1 MEIKR
6 YGEKEFLSADKLYIR
21 ENEIHIWCIR
31 WSEMTDFWKNHEY
44 ILSGQ
49 ELEQAGRFRF
59 PEDRMRY
66 IAGKVVVRILLK
78 RYLDMETID
87 FPDKYDL
94 IAGSSAIQ
102 WLEDFPLFLKK
113 INRSLSDKGFVA
125 ISTFG
130 EKNLIEIKQVTN
142 IGLSYFTKSDLE
154 HIISSSFQI
163 IKMKEEIK
171 TVYFSS
177 PKDVLLHLKRSGVN
191 GIASEKWTKSDFL
204 YFTDR
209 YNRLF
214 KSDYGVPLTYHPI
227 YIIASKK
234 QKS

>member
-31 WSEMTDFWKNHEY
+31 WPEMTDFWKNHEY

-87 FPDKYDL
+87 FLSMNWVSL
-94 IAGSSAIQ
+94 IIKRLQESGQ
-102 WLEDFPLFLKK
+102 WILTFRTRV
-113 INRSLSDKGFVA
+113 NSYWRYSLSEW
-125 ISTFG
+125 IS
-130 EKNLIEIKQVTN
+130 E
-142 IGLSYFTKSDLE
+142 
-154 HIISSSFQI
+154 
-163 IKMKEEIK
+163 
-171 TVYFSS
+171 
-177 PKDVLLHLKRSGVN
+177 
-191 GIASEKWTKSDFL
+191 
-204 YFTDR
+204 
-209 YNRLF
+209 
-214 KSDYGVPLTYHPI
+214 
-227 YIIASKK
+227 
-234 QKS
+234 

>member
-87 FPDKYDL
+87 FSVNELGKRASLDRCL
-94 IAGSSAIQ
+94 GVFT
-102 WLEDFPLFLKK
+102 LLRFLA
-113 INRSLSDKGFVA
+113 RRMR
-125 ISTFG
+125 T
-130 EKNLIEIKQVTN
+130 
-142 IGLSYFTKSDLE
+142 
-154 HIISSSFQI
+154 
-163 IKMKEEIK
+163 
-171 TVYFSS
+171 FSS
-177 PKDVLLHLKRSGVN
+177 
-191 GIASEKWTKSDFL
+191 E
-204 YFTDR
+204 
-209 YNRLF
+209 
-214 KSDYGVPLTYHPI
+214 
-227 YIIASKK
+227 
-234 QKS
+234 